1 MTKRTK
7 RKNNK
12 LSKRK
17 YSRRR
22 LSRYRVN
29 KKKLSRHRVSKK
41 KLSRRRIYQK
51 KYRQSGGSEI
61 GGWEIQLL
69 SLLEERNQGVE
80 GQYPQTE
87 VGPINVFIYSDGG
100 GNPKHIYAEREQTQL
115 TSIYGT
121 DGGTIKIHPDGHG
134 IYNVTI
140 NKKEEYPT
148 ELYIPIPESNGEW
161 CKVTHEIGIQ
171 IQAENTTRTRRVFVG
186 DKNELYPGDLCVV
199 EEYSIIKNKINKLKG
214 GNSKT
219 NLVFAAES
227 KDSEPTYVYFIND
240 ELRSEHFCGDD
251 GKLLILKNPPKTP
264 EEYESRTKETQNVD
278 GSTPSDPSLSNWR
291 VKHWSPSP
299 EQSKCPYGG
308 ITDLILDYDT
318 PNGIILLFSP
328 RWGWG
333 DEGTQFSTTIS
344 FDGTYKIE
352 PIKIILRERTQDDR
366 CKDSFNKLFKQLSIM
381 TKTIKEIQ
389 RFLTPDKA
397 AIVVSQGS
405 VVDFGVGEDWDH
417 QNIAIVNAAN
427 NGGISGGGVDGAI
440 TLAGGV
446 NLATDRRKLPVL
458 AHRQRREIRIPTGD
472 AVPTGPNDYGK
483 LNASYVIHAVG
494 PDYRDISIPEGN
506 ILLQQAYEKSMGV
519 AKENDI
525 KYIGFSLLSSGIF
538 RGKPEIIRLDEVLR
552 IGIDAV
558 KANLYE
564 GLKEVHFVAFTE
576 DEKEALIR
584 QIETTSGSG
593 PGLGPNLEPE
603 PEPEPEPEQESY
615 KIIRINNSEEIIK
628 QIMNQTY
635 SFDKPIYTDNKGLIL
650 IKGLYSQETGFILS
664 AQLKHSGK
672 EAEAEGSVISIQV
685 AGNSLLPGGRYQ
697 RATRDGNLDVEQI
710 KIIPKHH
717 PTQEESV
724 MDSLLHAAVIKGQA
738 DELPQVFE
746 NMIGKNAELAS
757 PMGQRIKHRIYPPE
771 AASAIQFNNGEGA
784 YPATNGRPWGCSKP
798 DGGVDDTMSIQ
809 GVDFTDAI
817 PEGDDK
823 LMEYALK
830 YNFAYTLDDADMAL
844 SANYYLSGVV
854 DNTSGSL
861 FKTDVVFCYGPNVY
875 AESDKSNE
883 SGTMTRSKIKDY
895 IEDEHHQKYF
905 RECVKMSYKATLISM
920 KENGVKYPILCYV
933 SGGIYS
939 GQRKRR
945 PANIFIRRQIPIIID
960 EINNELDKPF
970 NNIFLCG

>member
-1 MTKRTK
+1 MAKKTKR
-7 RKNNK
+7 RNNK

-22 LSRYRVN
+22 LSRHRVN
-29 KKKLSRHRVSKK
+29 KKKLSRRRVSKK

-51 KYRQSGGSEI
+51 KYRQSGGSESDD
-61 GGWEIQLL
+61 WVTQLL
-69 SLLEERNQGVE
+69 SMLEKRNQGVE

-199 EEYSIIKNKINKLKG
+199 EEYSIIKNKLSR

-240 ELRSEHFCGDD
+240 ELRREHFCGDD

-264 EEYESRTKETQNVD
+264 EEYKSRTKETQNVD

-308 ITDLILDYDT
+308 ITDLIFDYDT

-405 VVDFGVGEDWDH
+405 VVEFGAGKDWSPLE
-417 QNIAIVNAAN
+417 IAIVNAAN
-427 NGGISGGGVDGAI
+427 NGGLGGGGVDGAI

-494 PDYRDISIPEGN
+494 PDYSGIAIPEGN
-506 ILLQQAYEKSMGV
+506 ALLQKAYENSMKIAEKKG
-519 AKENDI
+519 I

-538 RGKPEIIRLDEVLR
+538 RGKPERISLYEVLQL
-552 IGIDAV
+552 GIDTV
-558 KANLYE
+558 TNNLYE
-564 GLKEVHFVAFTE
+564 GLLEVHFVAF
-576 DEKEALIR
+576 
-584 QIETTSGSG
+584 
-593 PGLGPNLEPE
+593 
-603 PEPEPEPEQESY
+603 EQEEQEILISLLQGNIS
-615 KIIRINNSEEIIK
+615 IIRINNSEEIIK
-628 QIMNQTY
+628 QIMTKNF
-635 SFDKPIYTDNKGLIL
+635 SLDEPIYTDDKGLIL
-650 IKGLYSQETGFILS
+650 IKGLYSQEAGFILS
-664 AQLKHSGK
+664 AQLKHPGK

-685 AGNSLLPGGRYQ
+685 ASNALLPGGKYQ
-697 RATRDGNLDVEQI
+697 VATRDGNLDKRQI

-717 PTQEESV
+717 ITQEESV
-724 MDSLLHAAVIKGQA
+724 IDSLLHAAVIKGPA

-757 PMGQRIKHRIYPPE
+757 PVGKRIKHRIYSSE
-771 AASAIQFNNGEGA
+771 DVVRSIQLQGGEEA
-784 YPATNGRPWGCSKP
+784 YPATNGRPWGCLNP
-798 DGGVDDTMSIQ
+798 DGGVGDTMSIQ

-817 PEGDDK
+817 PEGDDE

-830 YNFAYTLDDADMAL
+830 YNFAYTLDDADMSL
-844 SANYYLSGVV
+844 SANYYLRSGI
-854 DNTSGSL
+854 DNTTDSL

-875 AESDKSNE
+875 AESDKSNK

-895 IEDEHHQKYF
+895 REDDHYLTYF
-905 RECVKMSYKATLISM
+905 RECVKMSYRATLTSM
-920 KENGVKYPILCYV
+920 KDNGVKYPILCYV

-939 GQRKRR
+939 GQREGKST
-945 PANIFIRRQIPIIID
+945 NIFIRNETPKIIN
-960 EINNELDKPF
+960 EINEDLGKPF